1 MDLLELKLFTGQIVG
16 IIATIITAISYQA
29 KTKKWLLIIQSLSI
43 ICTFVSYLLLG
54 AMSGFAL
61 NVICL
66 VRNVCFFFQKEGKM
80 PIYISTAIFSIA
92 MIVFGI
98 VSWQNVFSLLVII
111 ALVIN
116 TIFLSLGKP
125 QLLRYSILL
134 TSPMVLVYNVVV
146 FTIGGILNESLAI
159 ISSIIGIIRFRNQNK
174 N

>member
-1 MDLLELKLFTGQIVG
+1 
-16 IIATIITAISYQA
+16 
-29 KTKKWLLIIQSLSI
+29 
-43 ICTFVSYLLLG
+43 
-54 AMSGFAL
+54 
-61 NVICL
+61 
-66 VRNVCFFFQKEGKM
+66 M